1 MFINE
6 GRKAIEMNTAEY
18 KAAMTYGT
26 EEYKALREIR
36 NDYPNF
42 RVVEL
47 KSKKVT
53 TSLNNIKMPFI
64 KSYVKAHGTDKQKED
79 YFEMSTA
86 HVNEYGVYIPAQSF
100 LLIKK
105 WFFVEFPEV
114 KQSLE
119 DHDKQI
125 REIYE
130 LIDNKIDDAQKKAVE
145 EARTKMANEKEKFLK
160 KVS

>member
-64 KSYVKAHGTDKQKED
+64 KSYVKAHGTDKQKKD

-105 WFFVEFPEV
+105 WFFVDKILSSISPLANLSAFF
-114 KQSLE
+114 QSLSLKTVFSPSNPSSLE
-119 DHDKQI
+119 VYL
-125 REIYE
+125 RSYE
-130 LIDNKIDDAQKKAVE
+130 NCLIITGISK
-145 EARTKMANEKEKFLK
+145 
-160 KVS
+160 